1 MELLQRVMTTLKRRE
16 EKLIKQQQ
24 SNERLNS
31 LSRTLLDSLSNMLRD
46 AEQPMTYD
54 QRKALKNE
62 TIDMTAEIKSFMD
75 SKEEFISSREEES

>member
-24 SNERLNS
+24 ANERLNS

-62 TIDMTAEIKSFMD
+62 TIDMTAEIKSFV
-75 SKEEFISSREEES
+75 EQVEYLSSREEES

>member
-1 MELLQRVMTTLKRRE
+1 MTTLKRRE

-24 SNERLNS
+24 ANERLNS

-62 TIDMTAEIKSFMD
+62 TIDMTAEIKSFV
-75 SKEEFISSREEES
+75 EQVEYLSSREEES